1 MLGVSEAS
9 PESHGGRCAGRP
21 LRGEGTARVSGC
33 WIPLAS
39 PPQTHT
45 FSLSSVYFVFSRLCS
60 GLSWPLRWKLSLSTS
75 TKKEV
80 GGGRKAI
87 STVL

>member
-9 PESHGGRCAGRP
+9 PESHLGRCAGRP
-21 LRGEGTARVSGC
+21 LRGEGTPRVSGC
-33 WIPLAS
+33 GIPLAS

-45 FSLSSVYFVFSRLCS
+45 FSLSSVYFVFSRLWS
-60 GLSWPLRWKLSLSTS
+60 GLSWPLLWKLFQLLQ
-75 TKKEV
+75 KRRL